1 MTTPALQRLTAAL
14 HPHRRLVWL
23 AAGCSVL
30 NKLFDL
36 APPVLIGLAVDVV
49 VKQNTSWLAAWGVS
63 SVPGQLG
70 VLAGLSFGIWSAES
84 LFEYL
89 YALLWRNLAQT
100 VQHELRQEAY
110 GHLQQLEMAFFE
122 QGSTGRLMAILND
135 DINQL

>member
-1 MTTPALQRLTAAL
+1 MNIFSIAPANAPLIASMATPPTPPLQRLTAAL

-70 VLAGLSFGIWSAES
+70 VLAGLSFGVWSAES

-100 VQHELRQEAY
+100 VQHELR
-110 GHLQQLEMAFFE
+110 L
-122 QGSTGRLMAILND
+122 
-135 DINQL
+135 